1 MAVVAPVVA
10 WAAANA
16 GTIAAVSAAASV
28 AAQGYSMYSQSQA
41 AKAETQAAEDQ
52 NKEAA
57 IQAAAAYDDLTP
69 AEIDANKQANDAAM
83 AQQAESIQAKG
94 RVNLFAAA
102 SGTLGGSVDS
112 MLFDIDTIRSRNIN
126 SVIAQRESGL
136 TSIRKQAEQIR
147 QGGLSNQNRQPIN
160 SPSWVEG
167 GLKIGTSIIQG
178 ISSYQ
183 DTMKAT
189 SGLQKATQSTGKSQ
203 IKGGV

>member
-1 MAVVAPVVA
+1 MAVAAPVIA

-16 GTIAAVSAAASV
+16 ATITAVSAAAAV
-28 AAQGYSMYSQSQA
+28 AAQGYSMYSQNQA
-41 AKAETQAAEDQ
+41 AKAEAHAADEQ

-57 IQAAAAYDDLTP
+57 IQAAAAYDDLSP

-112 MLFDIDTIRSRNIN
+112 MLFDIDSIRSRNIN
-126 SVIAQRESGL
+126 SIISQRESGL

-147 QGGLSNQNRQPIN
+147 QGALSSQNRQSIN
-160 SPSWVEG
+160 SPSWIEG
-167 GLKIGTSIIQG
+167 GLKIGTTLVQG
-178 ISSYQ
+178 LSSYQ
-183 DTMKAT
+183 DTLKAT
-189 SGLQKATQSTGKSQ
+189 GGLQKATQATQSSQ

>member
-1 MAVVAPVVA
+1 MAVAAAGVAA

-16 GTIAAVSAAASV
+16 GTIAAVSTAATI

-41 AKAETQAAEDQ
+41 AKAESQAADEQ
-52 NKEAA
+52 NKQAA
-57 IQAAAAYDDLTP
+57 IQAAAAYDELTP

-83 AQQAESIQAKG
+83 AQQAEAIQAKG

-102 SGTLGGSVDS
+102 SGTGGGSVDS
-112 MLFDIDTIRSRNIN
+112 MLFDIDSIKAGNIN
-126 SVIAQRESGL
+126 SIITQRESGL

-147 QGGLSNQNRQPIN
+147 QGGLSNQNRQVIN
-160 SPSWVEG
+160 SPSWIENG
-167 GLKIGTSIIQG
+167 IKLGTSVVQG

-183 DTMKAT
+183 DTKKSV
-189 SGLQKATQSTGKSQ
+189 SGLERANSS

>member
-41 AKAETQAAEDQ
+41 AKAEAQAADDQ
-52 NKEAA
+52 NKESA
-57 IQAAAAYDDLTP
+57 IQAAASYDDLTP
-69 AEIDANKQANDAAM
+69 AEIDANKQANDAAL

-112 MLFDIDTIRSRNIN
+112 MLFDIDTVRSRNMN
-126 SVIAQRESGL
+126 SIIAQRESGL

-147 QGGLSNQNRQPIN
+147 QGALSNQNRQPIN

-167 GLKIGTSIIQG
+167 GLKIGATAIQG
-178 ISSYQ
+178 LSSYQ
-183 DTMKAT
+183 DTLKAT
-189 SGLQKATQSTGKSQ
+189 SGLQKANQTSQ

>member
-41 AKAETQAAEDQ
+41 AKAEAQAADDQ

-69 AEIDANKQANDAAM
+69 AEIDANKQANDAALS
-83 AQQAESIQAKG
+83 QQAESIQAKG

-112 MLFDIDTIRSRNIN
+112 MLFDIDTVRSRNMN
-126 SVIAQRESGL
+126 SIIAQRESGL

-147 QGGLSNQNRQPIN
+147 QGALSNQNRQPIN

-167 GLKIGTSIIQG
+167 GLKIGAAAIQG
-178 ISSYQ
+178 LSSYQ
-183 DTMKAT
+183 DTIKAT
-189 SGLQKATQSTGKSQ
+189 SGLQKANQTSQ

>member
-16 GTIAAVSAAASV
+16 GTIAAVSTAATV

-41 AKAETQAAEDQ
+41 AKAESEAADNQ

-69 AEIDANKQANDAAM
+69 AEIDANKQANDAAL
-83 AQQAESIQAKG
+83 AQQAEAIQAKG

-102 SGTLGGSVDS
+102 SGTGGGSVDS
-112 MLFDIDTIRSRNIN
+112 MLFDIDSIKAGNIN
-126 SVIAQRESGL
+126 SIIAQRESGL

-147 QGGLSNQNRQPIN
+147 QGAMSNQNRQVIN
-160 SPSWVEG
+160 SPSWIENG
-167 GLKIGTSIIQG
+167 IKIGTSVING
-178 ISSYQ
+178 LSSYQ
-183 DTMKAT
+183 DTQKAT
-189 SGLQKATQSTGKSQ
+189 SGLQKANTTKSNNT